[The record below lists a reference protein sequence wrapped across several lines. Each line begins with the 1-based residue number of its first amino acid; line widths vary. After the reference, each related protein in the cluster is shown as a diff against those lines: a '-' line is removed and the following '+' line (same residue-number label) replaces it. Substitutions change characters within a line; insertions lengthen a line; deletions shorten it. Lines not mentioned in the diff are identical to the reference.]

1 MESKTKNREW
11 VKNAAIIFLAVLLVL
26 TFFSNTWMNRS
37 LPEVATQY
45 VSDGTI
51 TAKVRG
57 TGTVTAIGNH
67 QVKATQNRE
76 IRAVMV
82 RAGQEVNAGDVLF
95 VLGSGDAAEIE
106 AAEEA
111 LRALQVSYQ
120 RTAAGVPYYSYKL
133 EEMEIE
139 AAKKALEAAEKALKT
154 AAKNKSKRDVPYDQE
169 EAAEAEV
176 KLAEQGVTDAEKA
189 VADQQIVYDIRVEA
203 YNQAMVPYQEAV
215 DTAEAELA
223 EINGTV
229 EVLKVERDNA
239 EAARN
244 SAQEALENLPE
255 DASEDEKAA
264 AQAALDAAQEAL
276 DTAQAALNTA
286 LNDKDTAETKAQAA
300 HSDYDANSQAAYQ
313 TVATQLAILEE
324 KQAMLEEA
332 KQTLAESQDK
342 LAAIQAVIEEILGDD
357 VLSEEY
363 QKAKKARDEAEK
375 TYKTLVYNLEQK
387 KASNAQSQALSY
399 IDLGD
404 LGSQIERA
412 RQKLND
418 LTGGEENQIVA
429 NVSGTVTSVECTS
442 GDMKHKDDVLCT
454 IEVPDMGH
462 TLSFSVTNEQAR
474 RLRLGDEGSVSNYYW
489 GNQVKATLSSIQ
501 TDPKN
506 PINNKL
512 LTFDLEGDVN
522 SGSELTI
529 SVGQKSAN
537 YDIIIPNSAI
547 RSDSNGSFV
556 LVVEARSSPLG
567 NRYVARRVN
576 VEVLASDDVNSAVTA
591 ELGYGDYV
599 ITTSSAPIKNGDLVR
614 LADA

>member
-1 MESKTKNREW
+1 MEFKTKNREW

-26 TFFSNTWMNRS
+26 TFFSNTLMNRS

-67 QVKATQNRE
+67 QVKATENRE

-133 EEMEIE
+133 EEMEI
-139 AAKKALEAAEKALKT
+139 ASAKKALEAAEKALKT

-169 EAAEAEV
+169 EAAQAEV
-176 KLAEQGVTDAEKA
+176 ELAEQGVADAEKA
-189 VADQQIVYDIRVEA
+189 VADQEIVYQTYVNA
-203 YNQAMVPYQEAV
+203 YNDALAPKQAAV
-215 DTAEAELA
+215 DEKTAAYNTISGDVEILTQARDAAQRAYDELP
-223 EINGTV
+223 V
-229 EVLKVERDNA
+229 
-239 EAARN
+239 
-244 SAQEALENLPE
+244 
-255 DASEDEKAA
+255 DASEEERAA
-264 AQAALDAAQEAL
+264 AQAALDAAQ
-276 DTAQAALNTA
+276 AALNEK
-286 LNDKDTAETKAQAA
+286 LNEQIAA
-300 HSDYDANSQAAYQ
+300 KQEMDAAIADRDAVSHAPVEEQE
-313 TVATQLAILEE
+313 AILGQ
-324 KQAMLEEA
+324 KQAELEEA
-332 KQTLAESQDK
+332 KKTLADAKDK

-363 QKAKKARDEAEK
+363 KKAKEARDEAEK
-375 TYKTLVYNLEQK
+375 TYKTLVYNLEAK

-412 RQKLND
+412 RQKLNE
-418 LTGGEENQIVA
+418 LTGGEENQILA

-537 YDIIIPNSAI
+537 YDIILPNSAI

-556 LVVEARSSPLG
+556 LTVEARNSPLG

-599 ITTSSAPIKNGDLVR
+599 ITTSSAPVKNGDLVR